1 VSGVR
6 LDLGEVATRR
16 ARLDAGL
23 PLGEA
28 VAPLDAEVWAVVEE
42 QTLARLADDLD
53 RGDGAAL
60 ATYRA
65 AYAAELALVSG
76 SIAPFSEAQAPAP
89 RVAPPASAAAI
100 DVDATV
106 QADARVIAAAI
117 AKGALPFDP
126 EAKSAIPAAVSTP
139 AERSGATEE
148 IDLRK
153 FHAEV
158 AEIQKASTSV
168 DVDSTVQVGGS
179 AQRGGRTEPTREVD
193 LRSVRAAIA
202 GAPHPFSAPGEGHAP
217 PAVTPP
223 QVQSGE
229 TVAAPVGGLRAQFAQ
244 AAWTLPISM
253 ERFAEIKTELL
264 QAVDSEAVLAG
275 YGLTALQW
283 TGLNARA
290 TALARED
297 LAVRVELEVLTR
309 KRLG

>member
-1 VSGVR
+1 VSGAQ
-6 LDLGEVATRR
+6 LDLEEVATRR

-23 PLGEA
+23 PVGEA
-28 VAPLDAEVWAVVEE
+28 VAPLDAEVWASVEE

-53 RGDGAAL
+53 RGDGGAL

-65 AYAAELALVSG
+65 AYAAELALVSEPG
-76 SIAPFSEAQAPAP
+76 AAREQASTGASDAAP
-89 RVAPPASAAAI
+89 RPVPVV